1 MKKWMAIMAASVMA
15 VSFAGCGAGDVGSA
29 EYLASKA
36 AASQAAAETSSQ
48 AGQSQAPATF
58 ENSMKGLQEY
68 MVAKGVAAGD
78 AIPMEASM
86 IGAKEG
92 VRYRASY
99 EGKDNVTLELY
110 RFDSANQNEA
120 ASKVLTEIKEKGT
133 FTIMEKQVPA
143 TLNGDYL
150 MVYTDTQNAEI
161 HQKRAE
167 AVKTIFQNFQK

>member
-1 MKKWMAIMAASVMA
+1 MKKWMAIMAAGLMA

-36 AASQAAAETSSQ
+36 AASQAAEASSQ
-48 AGQSQAPATF
+48 AGQSQAPGTF

-78 AIPMEASM
+78 AIPMEAGM

-92 VRYRASY
+92 VRYRVSF

-110 RFDSANQNEA
+110 RFDSANLNEA
-120 ASKVLTEIKEKGT
+120 ANKVLAELKEKGT
-133 FTIMEKQVPA
+133 FTIMDKQVPA